1 MYKVITSVSLLGL
14 ILSGCAIVDNKD
26 VNKNNSELHKSEQIS
41 KCLNDFGNDNSNC
54 VIETQADLLL
64 QEDYSFSNQIS
75 TEQAI
80 DTKLNDQSQEITRET
95 TNISVV
101 NIVNYT
107 LVISPFLSDE
117 LSNTVTIIYDQLG
130 LSLSFI
136 DEMKQRGLE
145 IYTNPNTLKLGI
157 AETKGIAQKI
167 SSENIVLY
175 TLKNE
180 SLSALS
186 DDYIVS
192 TKLPVDQIEKLVLV
206 YKVANKT
213 AELPR
218 ETKDDAIVGIENY
231 TLAISPFA
239 SRESNSMIRTVY
251 DQRGLSLAFIN
262 EMNQHGF
269 EVARNS
275 NTLKLGVAETKD
287 LAQKIASEYIVLYT
301 LENEKINTV
310 LRRWSEQTKVK
321 LKLVDIP
328 EKFLNQTVHENE
340 VYGSGIVDVNV
351 LNSIGLLFNK
361 VFSIR
366 EYQGD

>member
-107 LVISPFLSDE
+107 LV
-117 LSNTVTIIYDQLG
+117 
-130 LSLSFI
+130 
-136 DEMKQRGLE
+136 
-145 IYTNPNTLKLGI
+145 
-157 AETKGIAQKI
+157 
-167 SSENIVLY
+167 
-175 TLKNE
+175 
-180 SLSALS
+180 
-186 DDYIVS
+186 
-192 TKLPVDQIEKLVLV
+192 
-206 YKVANKT
+206 
-213 AELPR
+213 
-218 ETKDDAIVGIENY
+218 
-231 TLAISPFA
+231 ISPFA